1 MHAALN
7 MPALLCHSEC
17 NNAKKNSA
25 LKFITCLSNVT
36 LNSSQICIALGGET
50 FIV

>member
-7 MPALLCHSEC
+7 MPALLYILST
-17 NNAKKNSA
+17 AMLTNSA
-25 LKFITCLSNVT
+25 LKCITCLSNVT
-36 LNSSQICIALGGET
+36 LNSSQIYIALGGET